1 MMVVIL
7 SSARSLGNACSEV
20 LVIFSLS
27 VMEVLRTMAQ
37 TLLFDVSYSSMTTC
51 ILLKP

>member
-7 SSARSLGNACSEV
+7 SSASSLGNACSKV